1 MDDTTGSQGPPPSD
15 LSLGPRSRLVSL
27 LERKVSYTALKDT
40 THLV

>member
-15 LSLGPRSRLVSL
+15 LSLGPRSRLVN
-27 LERKVSYTALKDT
+27 KVSYTALKDT